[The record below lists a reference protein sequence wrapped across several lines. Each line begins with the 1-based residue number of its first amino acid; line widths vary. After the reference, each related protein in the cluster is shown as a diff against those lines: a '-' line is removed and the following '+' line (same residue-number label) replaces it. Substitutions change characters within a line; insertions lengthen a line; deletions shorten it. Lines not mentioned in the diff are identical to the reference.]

1 MPSNFNEY
9 INRRP
14 SDIVFAS
21 LSSNALRAGSKVM
34 LVQDGLM
41 GFDAGHQF
49 VVGRQ
54 SDCIDGRTHRYK
66 GIGEAYLID
75 SLGNSHIIKGGRE
88 ILDNSFILI
97 EEVVQTPIDENVVTE
112 PQPKAE
118 KPLVEES
125 RPTVIERVVV
135 RSERGAE
142 GIPGVRG
149 SRGPQGLRG
158 EKGEKGD
165 QGDKGDIGPRGA
177 QGPRG
182 EKGERGEQGEK
193 GEKGDSGSQ
202 GVQGIQGLR
211 GPQGEK
217 GEKGDRGDRGE
228 DGSQGPQ
235 GVQGV
240 AGEKG
245 EKGERGE
252 AGERGEKGEKGD
264 RGEKGERGLQ
274 GERGEQG
281 PQGIQGVAGE
291 RGAVGVG
298 IQGEKGEKGEKG
310 DRGEQGEKGEKGD
323 MPFLTVQHPLTLKD
337 KRLGIDL
344 TKLKKSIGGGVVTGT
359 PVLYDGGGGL
369 GEAFKFISV
378 SGQSGLT
385 AVQYDK
391 ETLTFVAG
399 NNITLTTDPD
409 NNAITIASVG
419 GQGGVGPTG
428 PTGAGGALGY
438 WGSFWSTEDQIAV
451 TANTEY
457 QITCNNTDP
466 DSYGVFVSNGSRIN
480 FTSTGVYSIIYS
492 VQFVNTS
499 NQIQDANIW
508 LKKNGSNV
516 ADSDS
521 KWSVVERHGNIDGH
535 AIGSVNYVLKLN
547 AGDYLELAW
556 QTTSTNLSIQYLPAV
571 SPAPA
576 IPSIIL
582 TATQVMYTQ
591 VGPTG
596 PTGAIPTDYVS
607 SINSLTGAVGL
618 TVAGNLTLSLTGADN
633 KTLRLYSKPYAT
645 VKGTAGAIA
654 WADTGASFAGDGS
667 DLGADNS
674 LKFNYLTDL
683 SLETPGSIK
692 LGTLYSDS
700 FIEFG
705 DGTTQGTACVCGGG
719 VSNRFSFGATAPTGA
734 TSGDRWVSSILGK
747 LFTYVDDGDS
757 SQWIEFGVGPQGA
770 IGATGATGAGVT
782 GATGA
787 TGAVGATGATGA
799 TGPSEDVLTIYIDS
813 TPDDISV
820 GKKAFRFIPYDCNA
834 VEWYVIAGQT
844 GSIEFDIKKSSFAN
858 YPTTTSIV
866 GSDYPGLSGTMK
878 NSNAGITS
886 WGGLSAGDVIDFAI
900 NSNTG
905 IQSVGLFIKIRR
917 TS

>member
-1 MPSNFNEY
+1 
-9 INRRP
+9 
-14 SDIVFAS
+14 
-21 LSSNALRAGSKVM
+21 
-34 LVQDGLM
+34 
-41 GFDAGHQF
+41 
-49 VVGRQ
+49 
-54 SDCIDGRTHRYK
+54 
-66 GIGEAYLID
+66 
-75 SLGNSHIIKGGRE
+75 
-88 ILDNSFILI
+88 
-97 EEVVQTPIDENVVTE
+97 
-112 PQPKAE
+112 
-118 KPLVEES
+118 
-125 RPTVIERVVV
+125 
-135 RSERGAE
+135 
-142 GIPGVRG
+142 
-149 SRGPQGLRG
+149 
-158 EKGEKGD
+158 
-165 QGDKGDIGPRGA
+165 
-177 QGPRG
+177 
-182 EKGERGEQGEK
+182 
-193 GEKGDSGSQ
+193 
-202 GVQGIQGLR
+202 
-211 GPQGEK
+211 
-217 GEKGDRGDRGE
+217 
-228 DGSQGPQ
+228 
-235 GVQGV
+235 
-240 AGEKG
+240 
-245 EKGERGE
+245 
-252 AGERGEKGEKGD
+252 
-264 RGEKGERGLQ
+264 
-274 GERGEQG
+274 
-281 PQGIQGVAGE
+281 VAGE

-298 IQGEKGEKGEKG
+298 TQGEKGEKG

-419 GQGGVGPTG
+419 GQGGV
-428 PTGAGGALGY
+428 
-438 WGSFWSTEDQIAV
+438 
-451 TANTEY
+451 
-457 QITCNNTDP
+457 
-466 DSYGVFVSNGSRIN
+466 
-480 FTSTGVYSIIYS
+480 
-492 VQFVNTS
+492 
-499 NQIQDANIW
+499 
-508 LKKNGSNV
+508 
-516 ADSDS
+516 
-521 KWSVVERHGNIDGH
+521 
-535 AIGSVNYVLKLN
+535 
-547 AGDYLELAW
+547 
-556 QTTSTNLSIQYLPAV
+556 
-571 SPAPA
+571 
-576 IPSIIL
+576 
-582 TATQVMYTQ
+582 
-591 VGPTG
+591 G

-782 GATGA
+782 GA
-787 TGAVGATGATGA
+787 VGATGATGA